1 MKALILAAGKGTRLR
16 PLTYTM
22 PKPMVPVMNKPV
34 LFFVIDQARSGG
46 IKEIGIVVSPDNK
59 DTIKEAVIK
68 EYGGSDVSFEFIV
81 QKEPKGL
88 AHAVRTAQPW
98 LGDDDFVM
106 LLGDNL
112 TEIELS
118 DMIEEFYREK
128 ADALILVKEVD
139 DPTRFGVVVLDD
151 EGNVVSLVEKPKVPP
166 SNLAI
171 VGVYIFSSSIHD
183 SILRIKPS
191 WRGEYEITDAIA
203 ELVKMGKKVKVIK
216 LDGWWIDTG
225 KKDTVLEANFA
236 VLDAYA
242 ERRIEGDV
250 SDDTRIIG
258 RVIVEKGA
266 VVRSS
271 ELRGPAI
278 IGAGAVVENSSIGPF
293 TCIGN
298 DSEIKDS
305 TISYSVFLDKVS
317 VIGVHGVMD
326 SLVGKNAT
334 ISMKGAPK
342 VKLFIG
348 DDASVEL

>member
-22 PKPMVPVMNKPV
+22 PKPMVPVMNRPV
-34 LFFVIDQARSGG
+34 LFFVIDQAVDAG
-46 IKEIGIVVSPDNK
+46 IKDIGIVVSPDNK
-59 DTIKEAVIK
+59 ETIRDAVMK
-68 EYGGSDVSFEFIV
+68 EYGGGDLSFEFIV

-98 LGDDDFVM
+98 LGNDDFVM

-112 TEIELS
+112 TEMKLPE
-118 DMIEEFYREK
+118 MINDFYNEK

-139 DPTRFGVVVLDD
+139 DPTRFGVVVLDE
-151 EGNVVSLVEKPKVPP
+151 EGNVKELVEKPKVPP

-171 VGVYIFSSSIHD
+171 VGVYLFSPSIHD

-242 ERRIEGDV
+242 EQKIEGEV
-250 SDDTRIIG
+250 SEDTRIIG
-258 RVIVEKGA
+258 RVIVEEGA

-271 ELRGPAI
+271 ELRGPVI
-278 IGAGAVVENSSIGPF
+278 IGTGTVVENSSIGPF

-298 DSEIKDS
+298 DSEIKNS
-305 TISYSVFLDKVS
+305 SISYSIFLDKVR

-334 ISMKGAPK
+334 ISMQGAPK

>member
-34 LFFVIDQARSGG
+34 LFFVIDQAVEGG
-46 IKEIGIVVSPDNK
+46 IKDIGIVVSPDNK
-59 DTIKEAVIK
+59 DIIKEAVIK
-68 EYGGSDVSFEFIV
+68 EYGGTDLTFEFIV

-98 LGDDDFVM
+98 LGDSDFVM

-112 TEIELS
+112 TEIEIS
-118 DMIEEFYREK
+118 TMVDEFYKDK
-128 ADALILVKEVD
+128 ADALILVKEVE
-139 DPTRFGVVVLDD
+139 DPTRFGVVVLD
-151 EGNVVSLVEKPKVPP
+151 ENGNVKDLVEKPKVPP

-171 VGVYIFSSSIHD
+171 VGVYIFSPAIHD

-242 ERRIEGDV
+242 EQKIEGEV
-250 SDDTRIIG
+250 SEDSRIIG

-278 IGAGAVVENSSIGPF
+278 IGAGTVVENSSIGPF
-293 TCIGN
+293 TCVGD

-305 TISYSVFLDKVS
+305 SISYSVFLEKVK

>member
-22 PKPMVPVMNKPV
+22 PKPMVPVMNRPV
-34 LFFVIDQARSGG
+34 LFFVIDQAIDGG

-59 DTIKEAVIK
+59 EIIQSAVLDEYDTV
-68 EYGGSDVSFEFIV
+68 DVHFEFIV

-98 LGDDDFVM
+98 LEGSDFVM

-112 TEIELS
+112 TEIDLKE
-118 DMIEEFYREK
+118 MIEKFYDTQS
-128 ADALILVKEVD
+128 DALILVKEVE
-139 DPTRFGVVVLDD
+139 DPTRFGVVVLD
-151 EGNVVSLVEKPKVPP
+151 ENGNVKELIEKPEVPP

-171 VGVYIFSSSIHD
+171 VGVYLFKPIIHE

-203 ELVKMGKKVKVIK
+203 ELVKMGKKVNVVK
-216 LDGWWIDTG
+216 LEGWWIDTG

-242 ERRIEGDV
+242 ERRIEGEIDEN
-250 SDDTRIIG
+250 TRIIG
-258 RVIVEKGA
+258 RVIVERGA
-266 VVRSS
+266 VIRSS
-271 ELRGPAI
+271 ELRGPVI
-278 IGAGAVVENSSIGPF
+278 IGAGTVVENSSIGPF
-293 TCIGN
+293 TCIGE

-305 TISYSVFLDKVS
+305 SISYSVFLDKVK
-317 VIGVHGVMD
+317 VVGVHGVMD
-326 SLVGKNAT
+326 SLVGKNAV
-334 ISMKGAPK
+334 ISMKGSPK

-348 DDASVEL
+348 DDATVEL

>member
-68 EYGGSDVSFEFIV
+68 EYGGSDVTFEFIV

>member
-34 LFFVIDQARSGG
+34 LFFVIDQAVEGG
-46 IKEIGIVVSPDNK
+46 IKDIGIVVSNDNK
-59 DTIKEAVIK
+59 DTIKNAVMK
-68 EYGGSDVSFEFIV
+68 EYGGRDLHFEFIV
-81 QKEPKGL
+81 KKEPKGL

-98 LGDDDFVM
+98 LGSDDFVM

-118 DMIEEFYREK
+118 EMIEDFYAEK

-151 EGNVVSLVEKPKVPP
+151 EGNVVDLVEKPKVPP

-171 VGVYIFSSSIHD
+171 VGVYIFSPSIHD

-203 ELVKMGKKVKVIK
+203 ELVRMGKKVKVEK

-242 ERRIEGDV
+242 EQRIDGDV
-250 SDDTRIIG
+250 SEDTRIIG
-258 RVIVEKGA
+258 RVIVEEGA

-271 ELRGPAI
+271 ELRGPVI
-278 IGAGAVVENSSIGPF
+278 IGAGSIVENSHIGPF
-293 TCIGN
+293 TCIGE

-305 TISYSVFLDKVS
+305 VISYSVFLEKVK
-317 VIGVHGVMD
+317 VFGVHGVMD
-326 SLVGKNAT
+326 SLVGKNAK